1 MNYNQAITVGDLR
14 DIARKK
20 LPRSVF
26 GFIDGAAH
34 DERTLRDNEGDF
46 AKIRFAPRFMVDVS
60 QRSQQVEVLGNT
72 FNSPMILG
80 PTGLAGIL
88 WPEGDLAIARAT
100 QAKGI
105 GFCQSTNSN
114 CSIEQLATRA
124 RSDFWFQLY
133 IQKDRDF
140 SRSLMQRAWNA
151 GSRVLVLTIDLPLP
165 GPRER
170 DQRNGFTVPPRIG
183 LDNIF
188 DYASK
193 LGWLFRLATGP
204 KFTFGNIENPDAP
217 ARKLMTLAQYVS
229 AAFDPSVTWED
240 LDWIRR
246 EWQGKLAVKGILRA
260 DDAKRAQAHGADA
273 VIVSNHG
280 GRQLDGSPSAIAA
293 LPAVVGA
300 VGDKTDVLMDGGI
313 RRGGDIV
320 KAMALGARA
329 CLIGRAGLYGL
340 ASGGQPGV
348 ERAIGILQQEMDIVQ
363 ALLGVPDI
371 TKIDPSA
378 LFEER

>member
-1 MNYNQAITVGDLR
+1 MHYSQAITISDLR

-34 DERTLRDNEGDF
+34 DERTLRDNEADF
-46 AKIRFAPRFMVDVS
+46 ATIRFAPRFMVDVS
-60 QRSQQVEVLGNT
+60 QRSQQVEVLGESLS
-72 FNSPMILG
+72 SPMILG

-100 QAKGI
+100 EAKEV

-124 RSDFWFQLY
+124 RSNFWFQLY
-133 IQKDRDF
+133 IQKDRGF
-140 SRSLMQRAWNA
+140 SRSLIQRAWDA
-151 GSRVLVLTIDLPLP
+151 GARVLVVTVDLPLP

-193 LGWLFRLATGP
+193 LGWLLRLATGP
-204 KFTFGNIENPDAP
+204 KFTFGNLENPDAP
-217 ARKLMTLAQYVS
+217 ARKLMTLAQHVS
-229 AAFDPSVTWED
+229 SSFDASVTWQD
-240 LDWIRR
+240 LDWIRN
-246 EWQGKLAVKGILRA
+246 EWQGKLAIKGILRA
-260 DDAKRAQAHGADA
+260 DDAIKAQSHGADA

-280 GRQLDGSPSAIAA
+280 GRQLDSSPSAIAA
-293 LPAVVGA
+293 LPAVVDA
-300 VGDKTDVLMDGGI
+300 VGEKTTVLMDGGI

-340 ASGGQPGV
+340 ASGGQAGV
-348 ERAIGILQQEMDIVQ
+348 ERAIALLQQEIDIVQ
-363 ALLGVPDI
+363 ALLGMPDL
-371 TKIDPSA
+371 TAIDRSA
-378 LFEER
+378 LFDRR

>member
-1 MNYNQAITVGDLR
+1 MNYKQAITIGDLR
-14 DIARKK
+14 NIARKK

-34 DERTLRDNEGDF
+34 DERTLRDNEADL

-88 WPEGDLAIARAT
+88 WPDGDLAIARAT
-100 QAKGI
+100 QTKGV

-114 CSIEQLATRA
+114 CSIEQLATRV

-140 SRSLMQRAWNA
+140 SRSLMQRAWDA

-193 LGWLFRLATGP
+193 IGWLLRLANGP
-204 KFTFGNIENPDAP
+204 KFTFGNIDNPDAP

-293 LPAVVGA
+293 LPAVVDA
-300 VGDKTDVLMDGGI
+300 VGDKTTVLMDGGI

-320 KAMALGARA
+320 KAMAIGARA
-329 CLIGRAGLYGL
+329 CLVGRAGLYGL
-340 ASGGQPGV
+340 ASGGQTGV
-348 ERAIGILQQEMDIVQ
+348 ERAIGMLQQEIDIVQ

-371 TKIDPSA
+371 TKIDRSA